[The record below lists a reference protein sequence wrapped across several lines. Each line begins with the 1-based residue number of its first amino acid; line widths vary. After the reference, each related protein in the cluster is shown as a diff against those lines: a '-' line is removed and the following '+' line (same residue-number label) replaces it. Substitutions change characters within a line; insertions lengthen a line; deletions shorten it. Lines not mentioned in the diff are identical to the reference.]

1 MFINHNSRENY
12 NIISKRININGGG
25 SMELT
30 HQQLIYLFN
39 YVLDKDIQKCI
50 KNFISLEIEAKE
62 KYQTDNLWIADQ
74 KIGGIGAY
82 AMSPDPVVNTFPKG
96 IERSLYRPLQY
107 ARSDIDIC
115 DIRMHA
121 RYIVQNCGMHLEVV
135 CRLVLRAYKVFGDL
149 RFHNTTLG
157 KAIQLIK
164 GLNIMDIDIIVA
176 LDNFVKIYNLSKHE
190 VNQDESRKR
199 LFNAYEAVTAY
210 YSARVLGVDLLRKI
224 NYPNSSDVLEIIN
237 D

>member
-1 MFINHNSRENY
+1 M
-12 NIISKRININGGG
+12 
-25 SMELT
+25 
-30 HQQLIYLFN
+30 
-39 YVLDKDIQKCI
+39 YVTDI
-50 KNFISLEIEAKE
+50 
-62 KYQTDNLWIADQ
+62 LWITDQ

-82 AMSPDPVVNTFPKG
+82 AMPPDPVINTFPGG

-121 RYIVQNCGMHLEVV
+121 RYIVQNCGMHLEVI
-135 CRLVLRAYKVFGDL
+135 CRIILQTHKVFGDL

-164 GLNIMDIDIIVA
+164 GLNIVDNNIIIA
-176 LDNFVKIYNLSKHE
+176 LDNFVKVYNLSKHE
-190 VNQDESRKR
+190 VNHDESRER

-210 YSARVLGVDLLRKI
+210 YSARVLGVHLLRKI
-224 NYPNSSDVLEIIN
+224 NYPNSSTVFEIN
-237 D
+237 NNKQPLLCN